1 MSAQIIPSLIIQ
13 RGDAFLLVLELRN
26 YMLMER
32 LGVVFIAVLLA
43 PLVTIRI
50 GLVFL
55 IVHPK
60 YSDISWI

>member
-1 MSAQIIPSLIIQ
+1 MIPSLIIQ
-13 RGDAFLLVLELRN
+13 REDVFLLVLELRN
-26 YMLMER
+26 YTLMER

-60 YSDISWI
+60 YSGISWI

>member
-1 MSAQIIPSLIIQ
+1 M
-13 RGDAFLLVLELRN
+13 FLLVLELRN
-26 YMLMER
+26 YTLMER

>member
-1 MSAQIIPSLIIQ
+1 M
-13 RGDAFLLVLELRN
+13 FLLVLELRN
-26 YMLMER
+26 YTLMER
-32 LGVVFIAVLLA
+32 LGVVFIVVLLA

-50 GLVFL
+50 GLVFE

>member
-13 RGDAFLLVLELRN
+13 REDVFLLVLELRN
-26 YMLMER
+26 YTLMER

>member
-26 YMLMER
+26 YTLMER